1 MNVPPWA
8 ANNYTT
14 EQLLELALG
23 LLDDARREQT
33 DERMPIINNWLT
45 NNSPLKLFVPRWQ
58 LIRLTPP
65 LTSNS
70 WTVGGSVVYT
80 VAHDGGCHSLRPV
93 YERPSQ
99 PVAHDEVWCSV
110 RPDYE
115 STSHAVSNFLNCCG
129 QCRKHEQPSEN

>member
-45 NNSPLKLFVPRWQ
+45 NNFTLEI
-58 LIRLTPP
+58 IRAK
-65 LTSNS
+65 
-70 WTVGGSVVYT
+70 
-80 VAHDGGCHSLRPV
+80 VAANKANATINV
-93 YERPSQ
+93 
-99 PVAHDEVWCSV
+99 
-110 RPDYE
+110 
-115 STSHAVSNFLNCCG
+115 
-129 QCRKHEQPSEN
+129 